1 MIRIPSKIT
10 ENVADSD
17 STQHPDLVIAVFD
30 TDLST
35 YGKNRVRIIGHKN
48 GQLDYHS

>member
-1 MIRIPSKIT
+1 M
-10 ENVADSD
+10 SD
-17 STQHPDLVIAVFD
+17 SITSRVSNSLFSEHPDLVIAVFD